1 MILFI
6 FFDLL
11 YTALTLN
18 LVTTGSNQIMIHYF
32 MATYIHYIRDGSK
45 VGPMGPWT
53 HSSLLMELYQNNDFK
68 ITDPLFQ
75 GSNCSSI
82 SHSNVVSLYVS
93 LFPMLY
99 DIAA

>member
-1 MILFI
+1 
-6 FFDLL
+6 
-11 YTALTLN
+11 
-18 LVTTGSNQIMIHYF
+18 
-32 MATYIHYIRDGSK
+32 
-45 VGPMGPWT
+45 MGQWT

-75 GSNCSSI
+75 GRNCSSI

-93 LFPMLY
+93 LFPMRY